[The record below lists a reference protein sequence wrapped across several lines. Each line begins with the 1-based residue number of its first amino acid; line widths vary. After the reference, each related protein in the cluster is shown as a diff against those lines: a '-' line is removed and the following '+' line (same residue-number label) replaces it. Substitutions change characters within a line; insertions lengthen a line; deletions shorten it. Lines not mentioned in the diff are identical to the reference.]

1 MPRSAGKRT
10 NSNRGARPSP
20 AIAARLSRFRHEM
33 ARAKL
38 PAFFVSNRAD
48 QYYLTGFTGE
58 DGGVLITPR
67 QVYLLTDSRFDE
79 SADIEAPWARK
90 VLRKK
95 TIVDELRKLVKQ
107 AKADRVAVQPEALT
121 LAASQQIREAITP
134 VRLVAAKPI
143 VRAMRECKDAQELS
157 AMQRAIR
164 AAQLAVKK
172 AVRDIRMGQT
182 ERELAARIEY
192 EMQLAGASGPSFPTI
207 VAEGPNA
214 SLPHAFPGER
224 KIVEG
229 SAVLIDWGARV
240 DHYCSDLTRV
250 VFINRIPPKIGRIYD
265 VVLQAQ
271 EKAIAA
277 VRPGARMCDVDAAA
291 RRHIKKAGFGRNFG
305 HGLGHGLGL
314 DVHES
319 PRVHFQCKDRLEPG
333 MVVTIEPGIYL
344 PGVGGVRIED
354 DVLVTEDGHR
364 VLSDLPKKIDQMVFH
379 PSP

>member
-1 MPRSAGKRT
+1 MARTTSKRT
-10 NSNRGARPSP
+10 NARRKSRP
-20 AIAARLSRFRHEM
+20 APVFAERIARFREQM

-38 PAFFVSNRAD
+38 PAFFVTNRAD
-48 QYYLTGFTGE
+48 QIYLTGFTGE
-58 DGGVLITPR
+58 DGGVFITPR
-67 QVYLLTDSRFDE
+67 QVYLLTDGRFDE
-79 SADIEAPWARK
+79 AADIEAPWAKK

-95 TIVDELRKLVKQ
+95 SIIDELRKIVNRSKTS
-107 AKADRVAVQPEALT
+107 RIAVQPEYLT
-121 LAASQQIREAITP
+121 LAASQQIREAISP
-134 VRLVAAKPI
+134 ARLVPGKGI
-143 VRAMRECKDAQELS
+143 IRAMRECKDEHELGV
-157 AMQRAIR
+157 MMRAVR

-172 AVRDIRMGQT
+172 AVREIRIGQT

-214 SLPHAFPGER
+214 SLPHAVPGDR
-224 KIVEG
+224 KIGDG

-250 VFINRIPPKIGRIYD
+250 IFINKIPPKVGRIYD
-265 VVLQAQ
+265 IVLEAQ

-277 VRPGARMCDVDAAA
+277 VGPGVRLCDVDAAA
-291 RRHIKKAGFGRNFG
+291 RRHIKSAGFGRNFG

-319 PRVHFQCKDRLEPG
+319 PRVHFQSKDKLEPG

-354 DVLVTEDGHR
+354 DVLVTEDGYC
-364 VLSDLPKKIDQMVFH
+364 VLTDLPKRREQMVF
-379 PSP
+379 SPTP

>member
-1 MPRSAGKRT
+1 MARSSSKRT
-10 NSNRGARPSP
+10 NSKRGRRPGP
-20 AIAARLSRFRHEM
+20 VIAERIARFREQM

-48 QYYLTGFTGE
+48 QIYLTGFTGE
-58 DGGVLITPR
+58 DGGVLVTPR
-67 QVYLLTDSRFDE
+67 QVYLLTDGRFDE
-79 SADIEAPWARK
+79 AADIEAPWARK

-95 TIVDELRKLVKQ
+95 SVIDELSKLVKKS
-107 AKADRVAVQPEALT
+107 KASRVAVQPEYLS
-121 LAASQQIREAITP
+121 LAVSQRIREAIHP
-134 VRLVAAKPI
+134 VRLVPGKPI
-143 VRAMRECKDAQELS
+143 IRAMRECKDAQELDV
-157 AMQRAIR
+157 MLRAIR
-164 AAQLAVKK
+164 VAQLAIKK
-172 AVRDIRMGQT
+172 AVRDIRIGQT

-192 EMQLAGASGPSFPTI
+192 EMQLGGATGASFPTI

-214 SLPHAFPGER
+214 SLPHAVPGDR
-224 KIVEG
+224 RIGDG

-250 VFINRIPPKIGRIYD
+250 IFINRIPPKIGRIYD
-265 VVLQAQ
+265 IVLEAQ

-277 VRPGARMCDVDAAA
+277 VRPGARLCDVDAAA
-291 RRHIKKAGFGRNFG
+291 RRHIKSAGYGRNFG

-319 PRVHFQCKDRLEPG
+319 PRVHFQSKDRLEPG

-354 DVLVTEDGHR
+354 DVLVTEDGHQ
-364 VLSDLPKKIDQMVFH
+364 VLSDLPKRREQMVF
-379 PSP
+379 SPVT